1 MEAKKTFNLGKIK
14 TAQYANGGIKG
25 LVLNRDVTVR
35 EARHIMTNIF
45 GIVINTLED
54 CDDAEEYKYWNQEL
68 VKDVND
74 WLRGNV
80 DDDTMM
86 DRDYIIMDYAGDCSD
101 EALGVMCMI
110 PLLEHLKKKKIID

>member
-1 MEAKKTFNLGKIK
+1 METQKTFNLGKIK
-14 TAQYANGGIKG
+14 TAQYAGGGIKG

-45 GIVINTLED
+45 GIVINTLDD

-74 WLRGNV
+74 WLRGEM
-80 DDDTMM
+80 DDDTMK
-86 DRDYIIMDYAGDCSD
+86 DRDYIIMYYAGDCAD
-101 EALGVMCMI
+101 EALGVMNMI
-110 PLLEHLKKKKIID
+110 PLLAYLKKRHIID